1 MWPHLQVVPD
11 AGGLKQVASPFDEG
25 VAKSILPRLD
35 WAALRKTAAEVS
47 PPLPPAAAAQD
58 PSPSRWRFP
67 RHRLGLRLSVSLPP
81 AGHSRLP
88 PAGHSRLP
96 SHVSRLPDPSP
107 PLAQLGVAALPEEVP
122 AGAESDAGFLRSVYA
137 LVFDI
142 HLEEGNLLC
151 PHCGR
156 AYPVRK
162 GVPNMLLRDDE
173 M

>member
-1 MWPHLQVVPD
+1 MRLVTQNLLTCQVKACMDTAATPDGGFLSYPLKVVPD

-35 WAALRKTAAEVS
+35 WAALRKTAAE
-47 PPLPPAAAAQD
+47 
-58 PSPSRWRFP
+58 
-67 RHRLGLRLSVSLPP
+67 
-81 AGHSRLP
+81 
-88 PAGHSRLP
+88 
-96 SHVSRLPDPSP
+96 
-107 PLAQLGVAALPEEVP
+107 LGVAALPEEVP

>member
-1 MWPHLQVVPD
+1 M
-11 AGGLKQVASPFDEG
+11 ASPFDEG

-47 PPLPPAAAAQD
+47 SSAWPAAVTRPRCRPH
-58 PSPSRWRFP
+58 PSPRCRCHFA
-67 RHRLGLRLSVSLPP
+67 RQSLTP
-81 AGHSRLP
+81 
-88 PAGHSRLP
+88 
-96 SHVSRLPDPSP
+96 P
-107 PLAQLGVAALPEEVP
+107 PLALWPATAASSPLQLGVAALPEEVP

>member
-1 MWPHLQVVPD
+1 M
-11 AGGLKQVASPFDEG
+11 A
-25 VAKSILPRLD
+25 
-35 WAALRKTAAEVS
+35 AAE
-47 PPLPPAAAAQD
+47 
-58 PSPSRWRFP
+58 
-67 RHRLGLRLSVSLPP
+67 
-81 AGHSRLP
+81 
-88 PAGHSRLP
+88 P
-96 SHVSRLPDPSP
+96 SHRRPRSPCSAPHPPPPTPPSLSRHTRAHHSN
-107 PLAQLGVAALPEEVP
+107 PLQLGVAALPEEVP

-156 AYPVRK
+156 AFPVRK